1 MNIKE
6 SQNYSLIVEVL
17 FLTQIE
23 KRIDALVNRLIN
35 IPAYH
40 RCSLSSC
47 CCHPAVPDHLHGPE
61 GRGRG
66 RPPYSL
72 SALFFVFLR
81 CVFAIGRNGAP
92 RSWDVGG
99 QLKENAEKG
108 GRFLCFSPDF

>member
-47 CCHPAVPDHLHGPE
+47 CCHPAAPDHLHGAE
-61 GRGRG
+61 GR
-66 RPPYSL
+66 
-72 SALFFVFLR
+72 
-81 CVFAIGRNGAP
+81 
-92 RSWDVGG
+92 G

-108 GRFLCFSPDF
+108 GCFLCFSLDF